1 MCNANDWIIADH
13 GLLTPVGYQEFR
25 ESDCNMGVELWIGQ
39 EFEHGHE
46 MQALAVFLKNM
57 FRNYTSDPTRFCVL
71 ANFIVNNCP
80 IDLAV
85 VKNNGLAVIEL
96 KQVGGPVFGGENG
109 DWTVYDG
116 KKRIVLRGGS
126 KGNPANQVS
135 AYRIAF
141 LQFLERNRDKFLQPR
156 VGPGPRLDHVKGI
169 VALSPRIPEGSE
181 IDLPEIPSLKVIGL
195 DELHREIFLMRS
207 FQLVLTAKEITSLLE
222 NVLRLHRDDIAKYI
236 GSTNKTLA
244 TQVEV
249 TPKKTKKPIT
259 VIEAPPVIVEP
270 AKPEVAEVALGDHDE
285 APCPVCSMGAPPCAL
300 KSLSARIE
308 GITRSED
315 SRYEFRILSDDF
327 EPYAI
332 PVHDCWNDYAIRL
345 KSLLDDDRSVPVRI
359 LHLEREGGK
368 LRVGQNSLVV
378 IEPDWLINV
387 TDMTQVEFCQRQF
400 LLSRYISE
408 SGNAHKIRGNIVHQL
423 FPDIWNSLKGA
434 ELAARRREL
443 LNAQAEEF
451 LLSESSPDDI
461 LSKCDYSIEHLE
473 KWVDQ
478 RKKSTLLRTET
489 FVLAPSLG
497 TKGRVDFLWEDL
509 AKGSIVGVG
518 ELKTSQSQGAN
529 PKPGDALQLMSYTL
543 MMFSRGEIAFD
554 KIFALLLYSGNAMLG
569 DTPNNLTR
577 RLIPDIQAIRKSV
590 NVRNELVLMELT
602 GQASFETNMNKCRG
616 CRRMSPHCARIAL
629 VSNEKDTRPIE
640 TAKWLGEGQRI
651 PTDRES
657 AFFLHYSKLISAEL
671 KALKEMHA
679 ELWRKTPEQREAQGE
694 AFRAASRSLEN
705 VQNGKYRYRL
715 NGANTSDFRAGDH
728 VLISDSNGPSRG
740 RVALGAVESSS
751 KDDLIISTNEGIR
764 FEPVWVDVYTNE
776 NLTIRLFK
784 GLYRWISNPA
794 DLSDLILGEQSPDFV
809 SMPLTDKSRVDILK
823 KEELNDQQANALE
836 AAICAKSY
844 SIVHGPP
851 GSGKTKLI
859 KAIVKAHLLLNKKVL
874 ICTGTNRALDEA
886 MKPLVRGGMRDKLL
900 RIGNLAS
907 VTDKDVRSIALQFI
921 MASRPN
927 VDEKISAGQEALRN
941 GSVVGIT
948 ASSLLSG
955 KYDRVLGEFD
965 LVIIDEAAQLT
976 VPVTVGCVSFA
987 KRFVLIGDHNQLP
1000 AVVQSE
1006 SAGQEDSEVD
1016 VGQWSGL
1023 SKSLFEI
1030 LYERCE
1036 KNGGRE
1042 VVLLKDQ
1049 YRMNDHVCAI
1059 PASMW
1064 YNKELRPADDKV
1076 AEARLRINHKNIPG
1090 FSRKLLDPFESVKF
1104 VNVPLDSSAGP
1115 RTNLK
1120 EAQIVCDVVRA
1131 LTRGGFPVEKKDGV
1145 SIICP
1150 RRAQVELVR
1159 RSLENMFAKDQFLDA
1174 DAQKMLLDAV
1184 STVDR
1189 FQGSQSDVVLVSLG
1203 MSDSLLSSHLADE
1216 KRLNVAMSRARHKLI
1231 LLGNREALEQED
1243 IFVSLFKTMETTLPY
1258 SDWCVEAE

>member
-1 MCNANDWIIADH
+1 
-13 GLLTPVGYQEFR
+13 
-25 ESDCNMGVELWIGQ
+25 MGVELWIGE
-39 EFEHGHE
+39 EFEHRHE
-46 MQALAVFLKNM
+46 TQALVAFLTNMQAA
-57 FRNYTSDPTRFCVL
+57 YEAEPTRFYVL
-71 ANFIVNNCP
+71 ANFRVNYSP

-85 VKNNGLAVIEL
+85 IKKDGLAVIEL

-109 DWTVYDG
+109 DWTIRDG
-116 KKRIVLRGGS
+116 DREIILKGGS
-126 KGNPANQVS
+126 KGNPYNQVID
-135 AYRIAF
+135 YRISF
-141 LQFLERNRDKFLQPR
+141 LKFLDARRDKFLVRRQGSNPR
-156 VGPGPRLDHVKGI
+156 FDQVKGL
-169 VALSPRIPEGSE
+169 VTLAPSIPVGSD
-181 IDLPEIPSLKVIGL
+181 IDLSREVWLKVIGL
-195 DELHREIFLMRS
+195 DDLHHEVFRMKSHQLELTS
-207 FQLVLTAKEITSLLE
+207 KEIKILLE
-222 NVLRLHRDDIAKYI
+222 KVLRLRKKNVFDYI
-236 GSTNKTLA
+236 DPPSAVASLFPPEPQISEPPPPA
-244 TQVEV
+244 LDEPLEILELEEPEV
-249 TPKKTKKPIT
+249 IKKP
-259 VIEAPPVIVEP
+259 
-270 AKPEVAEVALGDHDE
+270 LRDYDN
-285 APCPVCSMGAPPCAL
+285 APCPICAMGVPKCPL
-300 KSLSARIE
+300 KSLSGRIE
-308 GITRSED
+308 GITRSKD

-359 LHLEREGGK
+359 LHLEKEGGK
-368 LRVGQNSLVV
+368 LQIGQNSLLI

-387 TDMTQVEFCQRQF
+387 TDMTQVEFCQRQL

-408 SGNAHKIRGNIVHQL
+408 SGNAHMIRGNLVHQI
-423 FPDIWNSLKGA
+423 FPDIWNSIRGT
-434 ELAARRREL
+434 ELEQRRLDL
-443 LNAQAEEF
+443 LNSQAEEF
-451 LLSESSPDDI
+451 ITSQSSPEEI
-461 LSKCDYSIEHLE
+461 WPKCDHAIEHLTR
-473 KWVDQ
+473 WVDQ
-478 RKKSTLLRTET
+478 RQRSTILRTET
-489 FVLAPSLG
+489 FVMVPSFG
-497 TKGRVDFLWEDL
+497 TKGKIDFLWEDSE
-509 AKGSIVGVG
+509 KGRIVGVG
-518 ELKTSQSQGAN
+518 ELKTGKSQGPN
-529 PKPGDALQLMSYTL
+529 PKPGHALQLMSYTL
-543 MMFSRGEIAFD
+543 MMFCRGEITFD
-554 KIFALLLYSGNAMLG
+554 KVHALLIYSGNDMLG
-569 DTPNNLTR
+569 DTGNNISR
-577 RLIPDIQAIRKSV
+577 RLIPDLQEIRKSV
-590 NVRNELVLMELT
+590 NTRNDLVLMELT
-602 GQASFETNMNKCRG
+602 GQAQFESNMNKCNG
-616 CRRMSPHCARIAL
+616 CRQMSTHCARIAL
-629 VSNEKDTRPIE
+629 LSNEKDTRPVE
-640 TAKWLGEGQRI
+640 TTKWLRSASRI
-651 PTDRES
+651 PSDKEGT
-657 AFFLHYSKLISAEL
+657 FFQHYSRMISGEL
-671 KALKEMHA
+671 RALKEIHA

-751 KDDLIISTNEGIR
+751 KDDLIISTNEEIR

-784 GLYRWISNPA
+784 GLYRWISNPT

-809 SMPLTDKSRVDILK
+809 SMPLTDKSHVDILK

-955 KYDRVLGEFD
+955 KYNRVLGEFD

-976 VPVTVGCVSFA
+976 VPVTVGCISFA

-1049 YRMNDHVCAI
+1049 YRMNEHVCAI

-1064 YNKELRPADDKV
+1064 YNKELRPATSKV
-1076 AEARLRINHKNIPG
+1076 SEARLKINHKNIPG
-1090 FSRKLLDPFESVKF
+1090 LPRKLLNPAESVKF
-1104 VNVPLDSSAGP
+1104 VNVPLDSSTGP
-1115 RTNLK
+1115 RTNQK
-1120 EAQIVCDVVRA
+1120 EAQIVCDVIRGLA
-1131 LTRGGFPVEKKDGV
+1131 RGGFALEREDAVA
-1145 SIICP
+1145 IICP

-1159 RSLENMFAKDQFLDA
+1159 RSLENLFAKDQFLDA

-1203 MSDSLLSSHLADE
+1203 MSDGLVSSHLTDV

-1231 LLGNREALEQED
+1231 VLGNREALNQEG
-1243 IFVSLFKTMETTLPY
+1243 IFASLFKTMETTLPY
-1258 SDWCVEAE
+1258 SDWCVDVG